1 MNPFIRKARADAA
14 WHRVGLAS
22 SFPDLGSDAD
32 GARIAPRCKAFHVPR
47 ADGTCE
53 PGPPEEADL
62 DLPGDMKDQV
72 LVFKYKGNFHAVD
85 HVSFSWEWSVEAPL
99 ISLSHAL
106 TPRSLCLRAASS
118 TLRTLASS
126 SAPASRVP
134 NTDGPLTSSLA
145 VQTAATTS
153 SRSGRFSSGSR
164 RQLTRSPRPAR
175 WRFGSGES
183 KEWADRP
190 PRPASSTPAMLSDGQ

>member
-85 HVSFSWEWSVEAPL
+85 HSCPHSSFPLSQGSLFDIEDFGIVLSAGLTCPKHGWSFDIFSGRSDRGNYKLKIWE
-99 ISLSHAL
+99 IQ
-106 TPRSLCLRAASS
+106 LRE
-118 TLRTLASS
+118 
-126 SAPASRVP
+126 PASIDEKSEAGEMEVW
-134 NTDGPLTSSLA
+134 
-145 VQTAATTS
+145 V
-153 SRSGRFSSGSR
+153 R
-164 RQLTRSPRPAR
+164 RKQRM
-175 WRFGSGES
+175 G
-183 KEWADRP
+183 
-190 PRPASSTPAMLSDGQ
+190 